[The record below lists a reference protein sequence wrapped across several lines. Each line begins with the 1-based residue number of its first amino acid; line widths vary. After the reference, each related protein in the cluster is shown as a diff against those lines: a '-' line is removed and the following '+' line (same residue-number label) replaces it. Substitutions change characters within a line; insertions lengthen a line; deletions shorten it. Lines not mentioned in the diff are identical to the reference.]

1 MKNKINYTI
10 STPHNQLCTV
20 SMPLSS
26 PRQQFCTVT
35 WFRG

>member
-1 MKNKINYTI
+1 MKNKINYTV
-10 STPHNQLCTV
+10 SMPHNQICTV
-20 SMPLSS
+20 SS

>member
-1 MKNKINYTI
+1 MKKKINY
-10 STPHNQLCTV
+10 TV

-35 WFRG
+35 WVRG